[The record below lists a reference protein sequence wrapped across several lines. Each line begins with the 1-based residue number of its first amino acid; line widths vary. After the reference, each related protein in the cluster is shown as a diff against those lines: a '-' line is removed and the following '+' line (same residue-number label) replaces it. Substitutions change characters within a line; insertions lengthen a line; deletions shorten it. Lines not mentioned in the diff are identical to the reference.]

1 MMRTWAAL
9 AGAAVVAAVAAEP
22 VTTAQ
27 AATEAARRYT
37 KALCTERKPCRYR
50 AEAQGPREWRVWVYQ
65 GKGTEP
71 RVILFFDR
79 EGNLVRRIQGE

>member
-1 MMRTWAAL
+1 MHAWGLLAAAL
-9 AGAAVVAAVAAEP
+9 T
-22 VTTAQ
+22 TTAMAADPIATPQ

-37 KALCTERKPCRYR
+37 KAICTERKPCRYR
-50 AEAQGPREWRVWVYQ
+50 AEPQGPREWRVWVHQ
-65 GKGTEP
+65 GKSTEP